1 MENILRSLIV
11 LKGKTIP
18 EVAKEMGISK
28 NALYRKICGKSEF
41 TRREISALVSIL
53 DIETYKAME
62 IFFNLKVS

>member
-18 EVAKEMGISK
+18 EVAREMEISK
-28 NALYRKICGKSEF
+28 NALYRKISGKSEF

-53 DIETYKAME
+53 DIEPYKAME
-62 IFFNLKVS
+62 IFFSLKVS